1 MELYENQVYNVLLV
15 FSSFRAASVSNAL
28 TVFFDLFSPITSVFS
43 PGGTD
48 LYRRVKRSS

>member
-28 TVFFDLFSPITSVFS
+28 TVFFDLFSPITSVCFL
-43 PGGTD
+43 PVEPTFIVG
-48 LYRRVKRSS
+48 